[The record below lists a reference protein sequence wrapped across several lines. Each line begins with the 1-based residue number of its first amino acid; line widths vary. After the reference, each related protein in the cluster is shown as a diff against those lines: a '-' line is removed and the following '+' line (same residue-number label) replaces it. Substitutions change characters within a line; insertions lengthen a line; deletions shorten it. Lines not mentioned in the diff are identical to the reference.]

1 MGSKAEHYDSS
12 AATAA
17 RRNDA
22 LEQVLDEAFDEV
34 EGRLP
39 KRTRAVVVLH
49 RGEIVAEQ
57 YAPGIGPETPLIGW
71 SMSKSVMNAL
81 IGAAIQQGRLTLDGS
96 TELEAWSAP
105 GDDRAQIT
113 VSDLLRM
120 SSGLEFVEDQ
130 ATAGD

>member
-1 MGSKAEHYDSS
+1 M
-12 AATAA
+12 
-17 RRNDA
+17 
-22 LEQVLDEAFDEV
+22 
-34 EGRLP
+34 
-39 KRTRAVVVLH
+39 LH